1 MTVNLNLIR
10 NYQLEEVWLPFS
22 ESILEWEQD
31 FHLLM
36 LNDEIRMVAYQNA
49 IQEVVKPGMV
59 VLDLGTGTGILGLW
73 ALQAGAKQL
82 YAIEVNANIIPTAIA
97 TFEQGGFA
105 GKYEIFQGLS
115 YDINLPEQV
124 DLIISEILGNVGDNE
139 DCVPILNDAYQRFLR
154 TGGKML
160 PSQVST
166 YLVPVSSI
174 QAHQQVRSQ
183 NCKVINAKYSLE
195 KLLQAR
201 SLVSP
206 FNHYYDAII
215 PQKCYLSQPQI
226 ARQLNMNGND
236 DPVYQV
242 QLTFVVEEEGV
253 FTGFKGNF
261 VAQLSDS
268 IALDISGDD
277 ITTRTTSDSWKHCY
291 LPVETPVEV
300 KPGDK
305 IDLLYSRSYPSHRD
319 SPFRQCYAW
328 SGKIKRRG
336 NLINTFNQSMGE

>member
-1 MTVNLNLIR
+1 MTVDLNLIR
-10 NYQLEEVWLPFS
+10 NYKLEEVWLPFS

-31 FHLLM
+31 FHSLM

-49 IQEVVKPGMV
+49 IREVVKPDMV

-82 YAIEVNANIIPTAIA
+82 YAIEVNPDMIPVAIA
-97 TFEQGGFA
+97 TFEQGGMK
-105 GKYEIFQGLS
+105 GKYEIFEGLS
-115 YDINLPEQV
+115 YDINLPEPV
-124 DLIISEILGNVGDNE
+124 DLIISEILGNIGDNE
-139 DCVPILNDAYQRFLR
+139 DCVPILNDAYKRFLR

-160 PSQVST
+160 PSLVSI
-166 YLVPVSSI
+166 YLVPVSSL

-201 SLVSP
+201 SLASP

-215 PQKCYLSQPQI
+215 PRKCYLSQPQI
-226 ARQLNMNGND
+226 ARRLNMDGND
-236 DPVYQV
+236 DPVYQA
-242 QLTFVVEEEGV
+242 QLTFVVEENGV
-253 FTGFKGNF
+253 FTGFKGSF
-261 VAQLSDS
+261 IAQLSES
-268 IALDISGDD
+268 VALDISGDD
-277 ITTRTTSDSWKHCY
+277 INTRTTSDSWKHCY

-300 KPGDK
+300 ESGDE
-305 IDLLYSRSYPSHRD
+305 IDLLFSRSYPIHRD

-328 SGKIKRRG
+328 SGTIKRRG
-336 NLINTFNQSMGE
+336 NLIHAFKQSMGD